1 MLYNMLI
8 KEYSILER
16 MKTMDEYDFGL
27 FRDDLKK
34 AVLKLHKDKASRV
47 ATYLDC
53 EDKQYKVIIEEVRVC
68 DYFVD

>member
-1 MLYNMLI
+1 
-8 KEYSILER
+8 
-16 MKTMDEYDFGL
+16 MDEYDFGL